1 MYRFLYQFT
10 KPLEIETSTVQQDVI
25 LFAGLL
31 LLLLSIVYIGFIFLA
46 RDKQNKLIR
55 EKDTMEELFQEEL
68 LKTQIEVQEQT
79 RKNLAADLHDNIG
92 QVLSLTN
99 VTLASINPDDKEKT
113 RLKIE
118 VTQELVTR
126 SIRELRQLS
135 KIINGEQL
143 IKQGLVQTIEQE
155 ISWLQRNGHYTVE
168 FTHDLPDAGI
178 SNTDK
183 DLFLYRLLQES
194 LNNIIKHSG
203 ANTITIHLTYADH
216 SLRLMI
222 ADNGIGF
229 NAKEK
234 LNQQGGLGLLNMQKR
249 VALLNGTIEINT
261 AENKGTSIIFSIP
274 YP

>member
-1 MYRFLYQFT
+1 MEKT
-10 KPLEIETSTVQQDVI
+10 PPEIGVAIVI
-25 LFAGLL
+25 ACLVLIILSVFLL
-31 LLLLSIVYIGFIFLA
+31 LFLLFFLN
-46 RDKQNKLIR
+46 RKKKLFK
-55 EKDTMEELFQEEL
+55 EKALMQQQFQTELI
-68 LKTQIEVQEQT
+68 KTQFEVQEQT

-92 QVLSLTN
+92 QILSLTN

-113 RLKIE
+113 RQKIE

-135 KIINGEQL
+135 KIIHGEQL

-168 FTHDLPDAGI
+168 FTHDLPDGGI

-203 ANTITIHLTYADH
+203 ANIITIHLTYADH

-222 ADNGIGF
+222 ADNGFGF

-234 LNQQGGLGLLNMQKR
+234 LNQEGGLGLLNMQKR